1 MRPCVPLGR
10 VCRRRT
16 RCGCYGSRSARR
28 NSASCSSACRTMTR
42 AACPAS
48 HASPTTTSTG
58 RRHPSGRVSQLGPGR
73 GGGGA
78 PPRGPSIPSAC
89 ECFLPDP
96 VGLSGTGPPATS
108 GRTGRGW
115 RPGFLSSGLALFP
128 GSGAFLRLHQRQQQH
143 VLVHEDHQRN
153 PQFPLL

>member
-1 MRPCVPLGR
+1 MWPCVPLGR
-10 VCRRRT
+10 VCKRRT
-16 RCGCYGSRSARR
+16 RCGCYGNRSARR
-28 NSASCSSACRTMTR
+28 NSASCSSACRTTTR

-48 HASPTTTSTG
+48 PASPTTTSTG
-58 RRHPSGRVSQLGPGR
+58 RRRPSGRVSQLGPGR
-73 GGGGA
+73 GGSSRGSQH
-78 PPRGPSIPSAC
+78 PPSLLVL
-89 ECFLPDP
+89 LPVP

-115 RPGFLSSGLALFP
+115 WPGFLGSGLTLFP

-153 PQFPLL
+153 PQLPLL